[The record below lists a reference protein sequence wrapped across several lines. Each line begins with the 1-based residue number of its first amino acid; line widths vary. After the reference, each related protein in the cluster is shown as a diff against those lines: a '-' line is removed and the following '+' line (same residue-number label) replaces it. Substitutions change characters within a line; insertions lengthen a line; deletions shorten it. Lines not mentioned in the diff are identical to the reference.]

1 MSYEPPPPPQPP
13 QQPPGPPSYNPPPG
27 GGYGAPPPG
36 GGYGAPPPAPG
47 GYGGGGMQQPYSV
60 GDAFSYAWGKFQQN
74 MGQMIIAALAIFA
87 GAIVLG
93 IIALVAIIIPANNT
107 DLECVSRDAYG
118 YCNEYDT
125 GGLGFVALIILL
137 LLYVVFFIYA
147 QVIGAGLI
155 RASLNVTNGL
165 PFRTADVFKFDNL
178 GPVIV
183 TSLLVGVGTFIGT
196 LLCIIPGIIFGFL
209 SMYSLFFVIDR
220 NLSPVDAI
228 KASIDMTR
236 NNLGPAILWYLLA
249 YVVILVGTILCYVG
263 LLAAIPIA
271 LVGTA
276 YTYKKLNG
284 APVAP

>member
-1 MSYEPPPPPQPP
+1 MSYEPPPPPPQPP

-36 GGYGAPPPAPG
+36 SPPPAPG

-74 MGQMIIAALAIFA
+74 VGQMILAALAIFV
-87 GAIVLG
+87 GAIVIYG
-93 IIALVAIIIPANNT
+93 IAFAAIIIPASSS
-107 DLECVSRDAYG
+107 DLECKSRDAYG
-118 YCNEYDT
+118 YCTEYSGG
-125 GGLGFVALIILL
+125 GGLGLVAFIVLI
-137 LLYVVFFIYA
+137 LLYVIFFVYA

-165 PFRTADVFKFDNL
+165 PFRTADVFKFDNI

-183 TSLLVGVGTFIGT
+183 TSLLVGVGTFVGGI
-196 LLCIIPGIIFGFL
+196 LCIIPGLIFAFL
-209 SMYSLFFVIDR
+209 SSYSLFYVVDQ
-220 NLSPVDAI
+220 NMSPVDAI
-228 KASIDMTR
+228 KASIDLTR
-236 NNLGPAILWYLLA
+236 NNLGPTILWFL
-249 YVVILVGTILCYVG
+249 VSIVSFVIGEILCGVG
-263 LLAAIPIA
+263 LLVAIPVV